1 MAAHTVCCCK
11 EKSTSTPNM
20 WILSEAKHKI
30 IGYLTFPFYHTFFL
44 LSLLINSSLAVV
56 ALSQFHPTEPHLLL
70 NSVKLHST
78 KWLLFRGAR
87 TGARMF
93 GSTKLYEKPDNNR
106 RTESRGKINVL
117 STISGVNWIA
127 PVKLCA
133 AVCFASPIHWE
144 MQEIEKRIWHGE
156 YQRNE
161 ERKKYEWR
169 GGNVS
174 MASNVNITVFVLWPA
189 NDELYSLQY
198 HYPWNARS
206 HFGL

>member
-1 MAAHTVCCCK
+1 MRQSIRLLVISPFHSIT
-11 EKSTSTPNM
+11 
-20 WILSEAKHKI
+20 LS
-30 IGYLTFPFYHTFFL
+30 FC
-44 LSLLINSSLAVV
+44 SLLINSSLAVV

-144 MQEIEKRIWHGE
+144 MQEIEKRIWHRE

-161 ERKKYEWR
+161 ERKKYVWR

-198 HYPWNARS
+198 QYSLEMWLNKS
-206 HFGL
+206 ST